1 MKSEFLLAFNEICSD
16 RGLPRAV
23 VLDAVEK
30 ALVSAYR
37 RNTDADTVENVAA
50 EIDPSS
56 GEARIFVQKEVVEE
70 VADPAWEI
78 TLPKARAID
87 PDAELGELV
96 TVEDTPDNFGRIAA
110 QTAKQVILQRIREA
124 ERDVQYEHY
133 VEQEGEIVHGSV
145 QSVRSNVVLV
155 NLGGAEAILPR
166 SQQVP
171 GERYHIH
178 QRLRAYV
185 LEVRN
190 TNRGPKIVLSRSH
203 PKMLRRLLELEVPE
217 IFNGTVEIKA
227 IAREAGSRS
236 KVAVAARQPGVDPVG
251 ACVGMRGVRIKS
263 IVNELGG
270 EKIDVIE
277 WSPDTETFI
286 AKALSPAKVLSV
298 QLDEDSDGRKSASVV
313 VPEDQL
319 SLAIGRA
326 GQNARLAAKLSDH
339 RIDIQGVTEAATWAL
354 QRVNEDTEVL
364 TDLGSAAELLP
375 SVANILQQHEE
386 ERDMPYSSEEL
397 LKMRRVIEAV
407 RNHYASLRKAE
418 RERRK
423 AEEEARLEAIEQ
435 VREIIPGKAY
445 ETPVEAM
452 DLGTRAVGRLED
464 AGLATAGEVMERL
477 IADGD
482 EGLLELDGIGPK
494 TVEHVKEGI
503 SELGLLEGEPVP
515 VEEETVTEEEEAR
528 LEALEQVRE
537 IIPGKAYETPVE
549 AMDLGTRV
557 VGRLEDA
564 GLATAGEVME
574 RLIADGDEGLL
585 ELEGIGPK
593 TVEDVKARISELGLL
608 EGEPVSAEEEASA
621 EEEEVEEMAAEA
633 APEAEEEEPE
643 DKAAVLERAMRS
655 RGAEGE
661 EVAEGEIEAGEEPE
675 YFFDEEAPIDR
686 EEKLKRERGRRVQL
700 IFDEE
705 TGELIP
711 RHRRK
716 RGEGPEDWS
725 EYLDF

>member
-16 RGLPRAV
+16 RGLPKAV

-37 RNTDADTVENVAA
+37 RNIDANTVENVKA
-50 EIDPSS
+50 EIDPTS
-56 GEARIFVQKEVVEE
+56 GQAKIYVDKEVVEE

-78 TLPKARAID
+78 SLVRARTID
-87 PDAELGELV
+87 ADAELGELI
-96 TVEDTPDNFGRIAA
+96 TVEDTPADFGRIAA

-124 ERDVQYEHY
+124 ERDVQHEHY
-133 VEQEGEIVHGSV
+133 VEQEGEIVHGTV

-185 LEVRN
+185 LEVRS

-227 IAREAGSRS
+227 ISREAGSRS
-236 KVAVAARQPGVDPVG
+236 KVAVAARQAGVDPVG

-277 WSPDTETFI
+277 WSPDTATFI
-286 AKALSPAKVLSV
+286 AKALSPARVLSV
-298 QLDEDSDGRKSASVV
+298 RIDEDPDGRSSASVV

-354 QRVNEDTEVL
+354 QRVNEDTDVL
-364 TDLGSAAELLP
+364 PSLGPAAELLP
-375 SVANILQQHEE
+375 SVASILQRHEE
-386 ERDMPYSSEEL
+386 EQDMPYSSEEL
-397 LKMRRVIEAV
+397 LKLRRVIEGV
-407 RNHYASLRKAE
+407 WDHYAALRRVE
-418 RERRK
+418 RERRR
-423 AEEEARLEAIEQ
+423 AEERGRLEALEQ
-435 VREIIPGKAY
+435 AREVIPDRAY
-445 ETPVEAM
+445 ETSIEEM
-452 DLGTRAVGRLED
+452 DVGTRMVGRLEEG
-464 AGLATAGEVMERL
+464 GLTTAGQVMERL
-477 IADGD
+477 IVDGD
-482 EGLLELDGIGPK
+482 EGLLELEGVGPK
-494 TVEHVKEGI
+494 TVEQVKEGI
-503 SELGLLEGEPVP
+503 SELGLLEEEPVLAEADVAAEETPEPVEEAEAFIAEEEEQEPVP
-515 VEEETVTEEEEAR
+515 VAEEEEA
-528 LEALEQVRE
+528 
-537 IIPGKAYETPVE
+537 P
-549 AMDLGTRV
+549 
-557 VGRLEDA
+557 ED
-564 GLATAGEVME
+564 
-574 RLIADGDEGLL
+574 
-585 ELEGIGPK
+585 
-593 TVEDVKARISELGLL
+593 
-608 EGEPVSAEEEASA
+608 
-621 EEEEVEEMAAEA
+621 EEVSDRAVALQRAMQGVPA
-633 APEAEEEEPE
+633 EAEEEE
-643 DKAAVLERAMRS
+643 
-655 RGAEGE
+655 AEE
-661 EVAEGEIEAGEEPE
+661 PAPEEPE
-675 YFFDEEAPIDR
+675 FFFDDEEPIDR

-700 IFDEE
+700 VFDEE

-711 RHRRK
+711 RRRRK
-716 RGEGPEDWS
+716 REDGVDEWS
-725 EYLDF
+725 EFAEY